1 MSQDL
6 RSKQDGPALRI
17 TINRPEAG
25 NAMSDDMAL
34 ELTRLLEGA
43 GANAR
48 FVVLKG
54 AGKDFCIG
62 RESMGQAPATRPEA
76 LERRDRSEV
85 VFNCYGAFRRCAV
98 PVVGIVQGRALGF
111 GASIA
116 ALCDITIAST
126 EARFQIPEMGHN
138 IMPTMVMSALIDRV
152 PRKHL
157 AYLVYSTDIVDAG
170 QALAYG
176 LASKVVAPAELEKAE
191 SDIVARLAA
200 TPQPALTGVKEYLR
214 TAGDMAVSGAVDY
227 ARNIHA
233 VVNSSSRMSRGKK
246 QERGKP

>member
-1 MSQDL
+1 MSQEL
-6 RSKQDGPALRI
+6 ISKLDGPALRI
-17 TINRPEAG
+17 TINRPDAG
-25 NAMSDDMAL
+25 NGMSDDMAR
-34 ELTRLLEGA
+34 ELTGLLESA
-43 GANAR
+43 HQTAQ
-48 FVVLKG
+48 FVVLKA

-62 RESMGQAPATRPEA
+62 RASMGAAPANAARPEA
-76 LERRDRSEV
+76 LERRDQSEV

-116 ALCDITIAST
+116 ALCDITIAASD
-126 EARFQIPEMGHN
+126 AKFQIPEMGHN

-157 AYLVYSTDIVDAG
+157 GYLVYSTDVVSAEDAFK
-170 QALAYG
+170 YG
-176 LASKVVAPAELEKAE
+176 LVSKVVAPGDLEKAE

-200 TPQPALTGVKEYLR
+200 TPQPAQTGVKEYLR
-214 TAGDMAVSGAVDY
+214 TAGDMHVAGAVDF

-233 VVNSSSRMSRGKK
+233 VVNSSAKMVRK
-246 QERGKP
+246 